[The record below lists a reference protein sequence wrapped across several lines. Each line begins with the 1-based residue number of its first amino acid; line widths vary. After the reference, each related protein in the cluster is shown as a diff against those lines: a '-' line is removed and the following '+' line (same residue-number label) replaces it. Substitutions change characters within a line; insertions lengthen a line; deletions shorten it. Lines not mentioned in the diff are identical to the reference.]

1 MNTSS
6 LLIQLPQADDFRLL
20 IFPAVMLMYY
30 LICWLLV
37 GRDPKVEN
45 VTAQYDAPPGISPG
59 VARYI
64 LTGGSDGT
72 TLAAILANLAAKQ
85 VISLQP
91 EGRSYRIKLLND
103 QATLI
108 PEEAVVLK
116 SLFHVEMPVEAYA
129 ATRIKRSNDSV
140 AQQPSSVANTP
151 EQPQPSTEAVLN
163 PAAGVEIKSILDAIQ
178 SVFRD
183 NLQGV
188 YFRWNFGFVLAGILA
203 TFVFAIAIASRL
215 QLPQG
220 SPLFATFWLLFFT
233 SVAGLVIAGVWISR
247 PARPTP
253 AQRIQHIALPIVFFL
268 LPGFLIY
275 QFALPT
281 GHAFVLALLILI
293 VLNNVF
299 FVLMRSPTAEGSR
312 ILQQL
317 AGFREFLVRVEQ
329 DKLERLNTPAGKAE
343 IMDLCLPYAIALNVR
358 ESWGDT
364 LAAAFSNAVIER

>member
-1 MNTSS
+1 MSVSLTSRSIIWLADRDNRQIAGTIRSPNPFMNTSS
-6 LLIQLPQADDFRLL
+6 LLIQLPPADDFRLL

-178 SVFRD
+178 SVFR
-183 NLQGV
+183 
-188 YFRWNFGFVLAGILA
+188 
-203 TFVFAIAIASRL
+203 
-215 QLPQG
+215 
-220 SPLFATFWLLFFT
+220 
-233 SVAGLVIAGVWISR
+233 
-247 PARPTP
+247 
-253 AQRIQHIALPIVFFL
+253 
-268 LPGFLIY
+268 
-275 QFALPT
+275 
-281 GHAFVLALLILI
+281 
-293 VLNNVF
+293 
-299 FVLMRSPTAEGSR
+299 
-312 ILQQL
+312 
-317 AGFREFLVRVEQ
+317 
-329 DKLERLNTPAGKAE
+329 
-343 IMDLCLPYAIALNVR
+343 
-358 ESWGDT
+358 
-364 LAAAFSNAVIER
+364 